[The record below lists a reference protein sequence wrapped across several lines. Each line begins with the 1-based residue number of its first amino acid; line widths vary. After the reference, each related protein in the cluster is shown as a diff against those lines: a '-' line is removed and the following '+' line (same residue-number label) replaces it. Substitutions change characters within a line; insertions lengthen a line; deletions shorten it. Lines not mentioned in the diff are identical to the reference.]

1 MKNKTIIYVAALIL
15 ISVMLVIFYIQKN
28 NENFRNI
35 KIDKNKEIVYSK
47 IVNEETNYT
56 KYVPYINIKFDIA
69 NYINNEIDEFV
80 SNNLNDSK
88 STISYEYN
96 ISGDYLSVVVKI
108 EDYNNNVGPDTSFK
122 TYVINLKTK
131 ELLNNMDILTMF
143 NIDEIDVASII
154 ESDFRNYYN
163 DIVDEGYYK
172 SIKCDYNCFLKNRK
186 VSNYLENVNYYI
198 NNGDLIAYKPFIL
211 YSQLNDGDYFNPSN
225 YEFMLVENL
234 TE

>member
-1 MKNKTIIYVAALIL
+1 MKNKTIIYVVAIIL
-15 ISVMLVIFYIQKN
+15 ISIMLVVFYIQKN

-56 KYVPYINIKFDIA
+56 KYVPFINIKFDIV
-69 NYINNEIDEFV
+69 NNINNEIDSFA

-122 TYVINLKTK
+122 TYVINLKK
-131 ELLNNMDILTMF
+131 QELLNNMDLLTMF

-172 SIKCDYNCFLKNRK
+172 SINCDYNCFLKNRK

-198 NNGDLIAYKPFIL
+198 NDGDLIAYKPFIL
-211 YSQLNDGDYFNPSN
+211 YSQLGDGDYFNPSN

>member
-69 NYINNEIDEFV
+69 NNINNEIDEFV